1 MTPKPTYEELFQRV
15 QQLEQEAR
23 KLKEAEVSLRL
34 TEQYAN
40 AAINSLT
47 ANIAILDKN
56 GVILE
61 TNQSWQNFALENG
74 LTSSPDTVGLN
85 YLGICDSAEGEPA
98 EVAKAH
104 EVAAGIRAV
113 IAGELDEFLTDY
125 ESHSPAEKR
134 WFYMRVTRLAGQEP
148 LRVVVSHE
156 NVTPL
161 KLAEEALKEREQE
174 LELQR
179 QKLEETNT
187 ALRVLLK
194 AREEDKRDLEDKVLA
209 NVKELV
215 NPYIEKL
222 NNSGLDARQKAYLEI
237 VESNLNDIISPFL
250 HQLSSK
256 YLSLT
261 PREIQVAGLV
271 REGKTTKEIAEILS
285 ISTNAVD
292 FHRKNVREKL
302 GLKNKSAN
310 LRTHLLSLGQ

>member
-1 MTPKPTYEELFQRV
+1 MTPKPTYEELLQRV

>member
-1 MTPKPTYEELFQRV
+1 MTPKPTYEELLQRV

-104 EVAAGIRAV
+104 EVVAGIRAV

>member
-1 MTPKPTYEELFQRV
+1 MTPKPTYEELLQRV

-23 KLKEAEVSLRL
+23 KFKEAEVSLRL

>member
-1 MTPKPTYEELFQRV
+1 
-15 QQLEQEAR
+15 
-23 KLKEAEVSLRL
+23 
-34 TEQYAN
+34 
-40 AAINSLT
+40 
-47 ANIAILDKN
+47 
-56 GVILE
+56 
-61 TNQSWQNFALENG
+61 LENG

-85 YLGICDSAEGEPA
+85 YLGICDAAEGEPA

-302 GLKNKSAN
+302 GLKNRSAN

>member
-1 MTPKPTYEELFQRV
+1 MTPKPTYEELLQRV
-15 QQLEQEAR
+15 QRLEQEAR